1 MCMEKESK
9 NLVKYPIDFYDKNN
23 ALRTGMT
30 DDESKNEEGIYVLY
44 NGERIFVKNENI
56 RNRMV
61 QNNGSI
67 SIN

>member
-1 MCMEKESK
+1 MEKERRIMDRYS
-9 NLVKYPIDFYDKNN
+9 IDFYDKNS

-30 DDESKNEEGIYVLY
+30 DDESKKEEGIYVLY

-56 RNRMV
+56 RNRMA

-67 SIN
+67 PIN